1 PLAVIV
7 KDDTETNKRTDKE
20 KMPFTF
26 SHPAIVLP
34 LTFLPRQWLSLTGL
48 VIGSLTPDFE
58 YFLRMRIKSNYS
70 HTIDGLFWFDLPLGF
85 LLAFLFHNIVR
96 DRLFDN
102 LPIFLKSRFS
112 TFKNFDWNRHF
123 KQNWLVVTISILIG
137 AASHIFLDSFTH
149 DHGYFVQTIPALQNS
164 VYFLGSQTPILKI
177 LQHSSTL
184 LGGLVIAFTIYKLP
198 TDKTENNNINLKYW
212 TILAGLT
219 LTIISVRLLSG
230 LDIKQYG
237 NIIVTTI
244 SAGLISLTITS
255 WLTRTK

>member
-1 PLAVIV
+1 
-7 KDDTETNKRTDKE
+7 
-20 KMPFTF
+20 MPFTF

-34 LTFLPRQWLSLTGL
+34 LMFLPRQWLSLTGL

-70 HTIDGLFWFDLPLGF
+70 HTIDGLFWFDLPLGL

-137 AASHIFLDSFTH
+137 AASHIFWDSFTH
-149 DHGYFVQTIPALQNS
+149 NHGYFVQTIPALQNS
-164 VYFLGSQTPILKI
+164 VEFLGKEIPILKI

-184 LGGLVIAFTIYKLP
+184 LGGLIIAFAIYKLP
-198 TDKTENNNINLKYW
+198 TNKTENENINLKYW
-212 TILAGLT
+212 AILTGLT
-219 LTIISVRLLSG
+219 LTIISVRFLSG
-230 LDIKQYG
+230 LDFKQYG
-237 NIIVTTI
+237 NVIVTAI
-244 SAGLISLTITS
+244 SAGLISLTITP
-255 WLTRTK
+255 WLIRTKEE